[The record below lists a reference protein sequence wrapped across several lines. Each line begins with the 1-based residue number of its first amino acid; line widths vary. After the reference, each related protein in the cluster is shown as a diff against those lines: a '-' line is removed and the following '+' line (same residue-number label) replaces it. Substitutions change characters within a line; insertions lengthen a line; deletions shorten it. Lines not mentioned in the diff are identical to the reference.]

1 MRTLWFSLFNLAL
14 SNTSAPALQADA
26 CPGFAK
32 AMADYMAANFPADE
46 EQPVHVQQKVIPLTP
61 FVTALQIYV
70 PPGAEENGTA
80 PQPFLSFFSGKTQC
94 EFVQQWDGEISEIID
109 AGNTRF
115 VIAKTEDNESD
126 ERHANFQVI
135 TVAPTGEV
143 GATRDQHGAE
153 IYFSQSTQNRCEGK
167 IGDVTTWVR
176 NREDHNLITLWQRHT
191 DRDTKCRVT
200 EESSSYRYYRL
211 RADHWEID
219 EGEMGE

>member
-1 MRTLWFSLFNLAL
+1 MRTLLLTLFALAL
-14 SNTSAPALQADA
+14 GNTAASAQQGDT

-32 AMADYMAANFPADE
+32 AVGDYMAANFPADE
-46 EQPVHVQQKVIPLTP
+46 ESPVHVQQKIIPLTP
-61 FVTALQIYV
+61 FVTALQIHV
-70 PPGAEENGTA
+70 PPEAEETGTA

-115 VIAKTEDNESD
+115 VIAKTEENDSD

-143 GATRDQHGAE
+143 AATRDQHGAE

-167 IGDVTTWVR
+167 TGDVTTWVR
-176 NREDHNLITLWQRHT
+176 NREDHSLITLWQRHT

-200 EESSSYRYYRL
+200 EDSSTYRYYRL
-211 RADHWEID
+211 MADYWQLD
-219 EGEMGE
+219 EGELGE